1 SGAELN
7 WRERGAVQWF
17 IRRLFRKS
25 YPDVLVMQ
33 PSQDWNGDYGASPLD
48 GSWRDDRW
56 TGLKASQDFAK
67 RGTTRRVL
75 RLK

>member
-1 SGAELN
+1 
-7 WRERGAVQWF
+7 
-17 IRRLFRKS
+17 
-25 YPDVLVMQ
+25 MQ

-67 RGTTRRVL
+67 QGTTRRVL